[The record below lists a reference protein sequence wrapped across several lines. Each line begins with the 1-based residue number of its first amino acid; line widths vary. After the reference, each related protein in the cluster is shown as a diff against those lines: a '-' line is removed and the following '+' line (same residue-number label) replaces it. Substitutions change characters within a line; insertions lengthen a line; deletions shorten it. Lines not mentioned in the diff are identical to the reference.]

1 MTTGSLGTV
10 DIERWRRKY
19 DLIKQAARAHSRTVE
34 EWAAIDETRGAR
46 CAEVRALIDRFRSD
60 GDLAEFRTGVDAWS
74 RAEGAF
80 HAFRGFGL
88 MWLNQLAKHDGDQA
102 PAIVEALRFGLETP
116 KSVPDAL
123 SKLERLESA
132 IAPIRAS
139 GQPAAGRK
147 AFVLSLFWSTD
158 PADNTWPCLW
168 PSAADGLRRLGWTR
182 SWDNDEIYPFF
193 REVSLALEPA
203 DPHFTERCLWFLEKR
218 QGFVGLAPALRE
230 ICVEASDL
238 LVAHSRNGA
247 YLDEDQESR
256 AKDLASQLTGEMK
269 LTVSALENGM
279 RDATGLELTTALP
292 QLKTSFDASKP
303 YRADTYG
310 NWSTPGGMD
319 APSLRLWAT
328 RSGVAFGV
336 HAGFMTQETA
346 TDLAREIENRLAPQQ
361 SFFHLQRHDSG
372 DRLARRSS
380 TYESGEI
387 FVGWWWD
394 DDAAL
399 GDPTLGTDLVKKAAQ
414 LKPLV
419 QLCNAA
425 QRRATSAEGTSAR
438 TVTAAVDT
446 GWLAGRAEAFRKQ
459 RPYPTDKDAVHQERR
474 GEFAQAMTAE
484 ALGDLD
490 FTLFRRMYNGNGY
503 GAPGPQA
510 RLNRSFNEMTAAE
523 LDTFGAELRE
533 FLWGDEPVEQRL
545 TRALDREIL
554 NIKGLGESVLM
565 KMLAVVHPDRFLPV
579 FPLNGDMGKEAVLQR
594 LGLAVPQAG
603 HPATRQIQANDQIR
617 ELLEPLFPGDAWA
630 QGQFAYWLTREEE
643 SPAIE
648 QDLVAGLADRLFVPG
663 IFLDEVRD
671 LLQERKQVIFYGP
684 PGTGKTYIAR
694 ELAAALQPDPLRR
707 RTVQFHPSTS
717 YEDFFEG
724 FRPRLDDAGVMSY
737 ELRKGPL
744 ALLVDKAENDP
755 TTPHVLLIDEI
766 NRANLPRVLGEL
778 LFLLEY
784 RKEFVYTTY
793 RPDEPFQ
800 LPDNLLIIGTMNT
813 ADRSIAMVDAALRR
827 RFHFIPFMPHEGP
840 LSGVLHKYL
849 DKHSGPTWVA
859 GLVDAVN
866 ERLRVE
872 LKGPHLQ
879 IGHSHFMRTD
889 LDAGVLQR
897 IWTYGVYPMIE
908 DQLYG
913 REGLLETFT
922 WSRVLK
928 DYGPGSA
935 AAAETSAESEA
946 LAIDDQAH

>member
-1 MTTGSLGTV
+1 MTTGSL
-10 DIERWRRKY
+10 DALEIDRWRRKY
-19 DLIKQAARAHSRTVE
+19 ALIKQAAQAHNHTVE
-34 EWAAIDETRGAR
+34 EWAAIDETRGVR
-46 CAEVRALIDRFRSD
+46 CSEVRTLMDRFQAD
-60 GDLAEFRTGVDAWS
+60 GDFAGFRTGVDAWS
-74 RAEGAF
+74 RTDGAF

-102 PAIVEALRFGLETP
+102 PAILEALRSGIETP
-116 KSVPDAL
+116 ESVPDAL

-132 IAPIRAS
+132 IAPIRVS

-203 DPHFTERCLWFLEKR
+203 DPQFVERCLWFLEKR
-218 QGFVGLAPALRE
+218 QGFVGLSPALRE

-238 LVAHSRNGA
+238 LIAHSRNGA
-247 YLDEDQESR
+247 YLDEDQENR
-256 AKDLASQLTGEMK
+256 AKNLAGQLTGEMK
-269 LTVSALENGM
+269 LIVAALESDM
-279 RDATGLELTTALP
+279 KDATGFELTTALP
-292 QLKTSFDASKP
+292 QLKTSFDANKP

-310 NWSTPGGMD
+310 NWSAPGGMD
-319 APSLRLWAT
+319 APNLRLWAT

-336 HAGFMTQETA
+336 HAGSMAKDTA
-346 TDLAREIENRLAPQQ
+346 SDLAREIETRLVPDQR
-361 SFFHLQRHDSG
+361 FFHLQRHDSG
-372 DRLARRSS
+372 DRLASRGL
-380 TYESGEI
+380 TYEMGDI

-394 DDAAL
+394 ADAAL
-399 GDPTLGTDLVKKAAQ
+399 GDPALATDLVEKASQ
-414 LKPLV
+414 IRPLLE
-419 QLCNAA
+419 LCNTAQQRAA
-425 QRRATSAEGTSAR
+425 SASG
-438 TVTAAVDT
+438 TAAEAVTSSVDAE
-446 GWLAGRAEAFRKQ
+446 WLAGRAEAFRKQ

-490 FTLFRRMYNGNGY
+490 FALFRRMYNGNGY
-503 GAPGPQA
+503 GAPGPQS
-510 RLNRSFNEMTAAE
+510 RLNRSLNEMTATE
-523 LDTFGAELRE
+523 LDTFSEELRE
-533 FLWGDEPVEQRL
+533 FLWGDEPVERRL
-545 TRALDREIL
+545 TSALDRQIL
-554 NIKGLGESVLM
+554 KVKGLGESVLM
-565 KMLAVVHPDRFLPV
+565 KMLAVVHPDRFLPI
-579 FPLNGDMGKEAVLQR
+579 FPLGGDMGKAAILEK
-594 LGLAVPQAG
+594 LGFADLSAP
-603 HPATRQIQANDQIR
+603 HPALRQIQANDQLR
-617 ELLEPLFPGDAWA
+617 QLLEPLFPGDAWA
-630 QGQFAYWLTREEE
+630 QGQFAYWLTREDE
-643 SPAIE
+643 SPAVE
-648 QDLVAGLADRLFVPG
+648 DDLVAGLAERLLVPSV
-663 IFLDEVRD
+663 FLDEVRD

-793 RPDEPFQ
+793 RPDDPFQ

-840 LSGVLHKYL
+840 LSGVLQKYL
-849 DKHSGPTWVA
+849 EKHNGPNWVA
-859 GLVDAVN
+859 GLVNAVN

-879 IGHSHFMRTD
+879 IGHSHFMRKD
-889 LDAGVLQR
+889 LDAGALQR

-913 REGLLETFT
+913 REALLETFT
-922 WSRVLK
+922 WSSVLK

-935 AAAETSAESEA
+935 TAAETSAEAEA
-946 LAIDDQAH
+946 LVIDDQAH

>member
-1 MTTGSLGTV
+1 MTTGSLGIV

-19 DLIKQAARAHSRTVE
+19 ALIEQAARAHDRTVE

-46 CAEVRALIDRFRSD
+46 CAEVRALIDRFQVD
-60 GDLAEFRTGVDAWS
+60 GDLAEFRAGVDAWS
-74 RAEGAF
+74 RTDGAF
-80 HAFRGFGL
+80 HAFRGYGL
-88 MWLNQLAKHDGDQA
+88 MWLNQLAKHDGHHA
-102 PAIVEALRFGLETP
+102 PSIVEALRVGVQTP
-116 KSVPDAL
+116 VSMPDAL
-123 SKLERLESA
+123 DKLQQLESA
-132 IAPIRAS
+132 MAPIRVS

-158 PADNTWPCLW
+158 PDDHTWPCLW
-168 PSAADGLRRLGWTR
+168 PSAAEGLRRLGWNR

-193 REVSLALEPA
+193 RELSLALEPA
-203 DPHFTERCLWFLEKR
+203 SPQLVERCLWFLEKR

-230 ICVEASDL
+230 VCVEASEL

-247 YLDEDQESR
+247 YLDEGQENR
-256 AKDLASQLTGEMK
+256 AKNLASQLTGEMK
-269 LTVSALENGM
+269 LTVSALEEEM
-279 RDATGLELTTALP
+279 RAATGLELTTALP

-336 HAGFMTQETA
+336 HAGFMTKETA
-346 TDLAREIENRLAPQQ
+346 SDLARAIEGHLAPGQ
-361 SFFHLQRHDSG
+361 SFFDLQRHDSG
-372 DRLARRSS
+372 DRLTSRSS
-380 TYESGEI
+380 TYASGEI

-394 DDAAL
+394 GDAAL
-399 GDPTLGTDLVKKAAQ
+399 GDPGLAADLVDKAGR
-414 LKPLV
+414 LGPILE
-419 QLCNAA
+419 LCSAA
-425 QRRATSAEGTSAR
+425 QRRASS
-438 TVTAAVDT
+438 TAGAGADAPPSSIDA

-459 RPYPTDKDAVHQERR
+459 RPYPTDKDAVQHERR
-474 GEFAQAMTAE
+474 EEFAQAMTAE
-484 ALGDLD
+484 ALTDLD
-490 FTLFRRMYNGNGY
+490 FPLFRKMYNGNGY
-503 GAPGPQA
+503 GAPGPQS
-510 RLNRSFNEMTAAE
+510 RLNRSLNEMTASE
-523 LDTFGAELRE
+523 LDRFGEELRE
-533 FLWGDEPVEQRL
+533 FLWGDGPVEQRL
-545 TRALDREIL
+545 MRALDREIL
-554 NIKGLGESVLM
+554 NVKGLGESVLM

-579 FPLNGDMGKEAVLQR
+579 FPLGGDMGKESMLAK
-594 LGLAVPQAG
+594 LGLPTPAAG
-603 HPATRQIQANDQIR
+603 HPAARQVQANDQLR
-617 ELLEPLFPGDAWA
+617 QVLEPHFPGDAWA
-630 QGQFAYWLTREEE
+630 QAQFGYWMTRADEGPAVEE
-643 SPAIE
+643 
-648 QDLVAGLADRLFVPG
+648 DLVAGLAERLLVPG
-663 IFLDEVRD
+663 EFLDEVRE

-694 ELAAALQPDPLRR
+694 ELAAALQPDTLRR

-800 LPDNLLIIGTMNT
+800 LPDNLLVIGTMNT

-840 LSGVLHKYL
+840 LSGVLRKYL
-849 DKHSGPTWVA
+849 EKHGGPAWVA
-859 GLVDAVN
+859 GMVDAVN
-866 ERLRVE
+866 ERLRIE

-879 IGHSHFMRTD
+879 IGHSHFMKTD
-889 LDAGVLQR
+889 LDAAALQR

-922 WSRVLK
+922 WHRVLK

-935 AAAETSAESEA
+935 KAAETSAEAEA